1 MRKYFDA
8 IVNRTPDWHP
18 HFTFT
23 FTFTFTLTFAL
34 RAALTE
40 FAAL

>member
-23 FTFTFTLTFAL
+23 FTFTLTFAL